1 MLYCLYYTYKYIS
14 HTMYHLIIFSG
25 VKSIVGVQLSLPSI
39 PECFH
44 LPKLKLCPPYT
55 LTPLPQPPAPPLYF
69 LSLWI

>member
-1 MLYCLYYTYKYIS
+1 
-14 HTMYHLIIFSG
+14 MYHLIIFSG
-25 VKSIVGVQLSLPSI
+25 IKSIAGVQLSSPSI

-55 LTPLPQPPAPPLYF
+55 RTPLPQPLAPPLHF